1 MIGVDGN
8 KKKALR
14 YEEDLVAGEYF
25 GEAVLSGV
33 RTRMIT
39 ALAITPCDLISFEDD
54 DFLAAQVKI
63 IICFD

>member
-1 MIGVDGN
+1 MNIN
-8 KKKALR
+8 SPKALQ

-33 RTRMIT
+33 HTRTIT

-54 DFLAAQVKI
+54 DFLASQV
-63 IICFD
+63 